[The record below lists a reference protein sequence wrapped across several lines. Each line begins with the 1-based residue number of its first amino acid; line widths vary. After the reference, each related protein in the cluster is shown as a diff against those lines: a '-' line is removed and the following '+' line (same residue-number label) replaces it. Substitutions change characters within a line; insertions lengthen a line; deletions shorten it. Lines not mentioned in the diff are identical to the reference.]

1 MFRLLSRLAGIDESD
16 SNLIQLAYCIAPS
29 ICRPINSAYMSIRHM
44 EDLRKI
50 RPVISFIMENYDE
63 IFTDELGPASPIKS
77 YNSTRDLGGLTND
90 KTEDISNLM
99 SSSMVIDTTMFRA
112 ASTESNDFREFG
124 FSKDDASVS
133 SMDESI
139 DEVPVE
145 LKGVDV
151 NSLSPR
157 SLALI
162 RPNLK
167 LTIPTSSPP
176 PSNAPLEAAPL
187 FALSP
192 SNSMVSTDSESSS
205 SSSSSLLH
213 YTDAEWSVSNNN
225 NT

>member
-90 KTEDISNLM
+90 KTEDISNMM

-139 DEVPVE
+139 DDVPSE
-145 LKGVDV
+145 HKGVVDL

-167 LTIPTSSPP
+167 LTIPTSSPS
-176 PSNAPLEAAPL
+176 SNAPLEAAPL